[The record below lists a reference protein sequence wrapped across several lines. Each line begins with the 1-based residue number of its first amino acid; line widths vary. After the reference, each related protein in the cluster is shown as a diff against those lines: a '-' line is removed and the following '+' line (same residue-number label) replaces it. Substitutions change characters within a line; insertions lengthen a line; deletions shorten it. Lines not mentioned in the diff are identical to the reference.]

1 MKIVESSGLLHL
13 YGDDMQAYDQIPAG
27 TYDICFAKMT
37 GFYLARR
44 PDMSVSEKVYGVQGS
59 KVAKVLNS
67 FKVFNRNLGVILSG
81 NKGIGKSLTAKMIA
95 QEAIKQGYPVIL
107 VSQYIPGIAN
117 FIEAIDQE
125 VMVLF
130 DEFDKT
136 FKATSD
142 DNPQD
147 TMLSLFDGTS
157 AGKKL
162 FVVTCN
168 QLNGLNDY
176 LVNRPGRFHY
186 HFRFDYPGAD
196 EVETY
201 LKDKLEEKYY
211 DQIPA
216 VVGISGGKD
225 SSIVAALCCEA
236 LGNGR
241 VIGVL
246 MPQGAQSDIDVA
258 RELVAHLGIQSHEI
272 NIAETVNALLAN
284 GRAAGLCDSK
294 QARVNLP
301 ARIRMA
307 TLFMVSQSRNG
318 RVANTCNYSED
329 YVGWATLFGDGAGQ
343 FSPLGKLTV
352 TEVKAIGRELG
363 LPEKFIEKAPADG
376 LTGKTDEDNF
386 GFTYDF
392 LDKYIRTGDFGGDTA
407 TAAKIDQMYDANVF
421 KLLPM
426 PVYNPD
432 VYEVEW

>member
-1 MKIVESSGLLHL
+1 MRKYAFDAAKTKDEIVKW
-13 YGDDMQAYDQIPAG
+13 I
-27 TYDICFAKMT
+27 
-37 GFYLARR
+37 
-44 PDMSVSEKVYGVQGS
+44 
-59 KVAKVLNS
+59 
-67 FKVFNRNLGVILSG
+67 
-81 NKGIGKSLTAKMIA
+81 
-95 QEAIKQGYPVIL
+95 
-107 VSQYIPGIAN
+107 
-117 FIEAIDQE
+117 
-125 VMVLF
+125 
-130 DEFDKT
+130 
-136 FKATSD
+136 
-142 DNPQD
+142 QD
-147 TMLSLFDGTS
+147 YFRKNGPE
-157 AGKKL
+157 
-162 FVVTCN
+162 CN
-168 QLNGLNDY
+168 
-176 LVNRPGRFHY
+176 
-186 HFRFDYPGAD
+186 
-196 EVETY
+196 
-201 LKDKLEEKYY
+201 
-211 DQIPA
+211 A

-246 MPQGAQSDIDVA
+246 MPQGVQSDIDVA
-258 RELVAHLGIQSHEI
+258 RELVDHLGIKSFEI
-272 NIAETVNALLAN
+272 NIAETVNALLTN

-307 TLFMVSQSRNG
+307 TLFMVSQSMNG
-318 RVANTCNYSED
+318 RVANTSNLSED
-329 YVGWATLFGDGAGQ
+329 HVGFATLFGDSAGQ

-376 LTGKTDEDNF
+376 LTGRTDEDNF

-407 TAAKIDQMYDANVF
+407 TAGKIDRMYDANVF